1 MMERGSRAHFHAVRP
16 QSTEVQ
22 HKNWTQAG
30 SSQIVDSSNPVGLPA
45 PTGTWKCLQFHCLQT
60 LAESAMPDLGF
71 VKLFKPQI
79 PGLHIAEYVY

>member
-1 MMERGSRAHFHAVRP
+1 M
-16 QSTEVQ
+16 
-22 HKNWTQAG
+22 
-30 SSQIVDSSNPVGLPA
+30 GLPA